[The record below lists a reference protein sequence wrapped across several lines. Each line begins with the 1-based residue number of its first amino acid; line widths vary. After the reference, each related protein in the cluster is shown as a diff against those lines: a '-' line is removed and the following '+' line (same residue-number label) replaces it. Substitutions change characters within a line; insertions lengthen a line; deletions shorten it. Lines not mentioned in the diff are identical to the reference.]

1 MDQVELKRCKHEKK
15 GSSFVVL
22 HYSLET
28 HSLIQIAPVPCH
40 TLKETA
46 VNQIPQDGRRK
57 MSKYTSEVDKDL
69 HYLPPFIHE
78 EMKTSKH
85 EYTGEEDT
93 Q

>member
-40 TLKETA
+40 TQGDCSQPNTSRWTQE
-46 VNQIPQDGRRK
+46 NEQI
-57 MSKYTSEVDKDL
+57 
-69 HYLPPFIHE
+69 YLR
-78 EMKTSKH
+78 S
-85 EYTGEEDT
+85 
-93 Q
+93 